1 MIMIKEFALLLFL
14 IFFTAGCYGTITGT
28 VVDAET
34 GKPMEGAVVLV
45 EWTKTKGMGLTYTES
60 YKVIEV
66 VTDKDGKATI
76 SGVFNPLVDPP
87 DVTVYKKGYVAWNNQ
102 YIFPTYKKRKD
113 FKWQNDYVV
122 RLERLERFKKFGFEE
137 HESFIYGA
145 AHPERETEKKKL
157 FIKEYNE
164 WEKEEVIKERAKRG
178 KFGED
183 VN

>member
-1 MIMIKEFALLLFL
+1 MLMIKKFALLLFL
-14 IFFTAGCYGTITGT
+14 IFFTTGCYGTITGT

-87 DVTVYKKGYVAWNNQ
+87 DVTVYKKGYVAWNNK
-102 YIFPTYKKRKD
+102 YIFPDYKKRAD
-113 FKWQNDYVV
+113 FKWENGAVV
-122 RLERLERFKKFGFEE
+122 GLERFKEGHSRADHVYFLHSITHWG
-137 HESFIYGA
+137 
-145 AHPERETEKKKL
+145 KL
-157 FIKEYNE
+157 M
-164 WEKEEVIKERAKRG
+164 
-178 KFGED
+178 
-183 VN
+183 